1 MRYVEVRRHTMR
13 NKQGQRLSPE
23 GLDLAEKVGDEMG
36 PFAWVVT
43 STIPR
48 AIETAVAMG
57 YDVDEQYEE
66 LGTMDEGVDLEIRW
80 PFTFA
85 EAAYVIRKGGAAAR
99 FARQQADLWQSIAEE
114 LADGETALIITHGG
128 IIELG
133 AVACLPNADHQ
144 AWGVDCGYCEG
155 IQLAFDGSKFVSAK
169 VLRVEQ
175 PTDERG

>member
-1 MRYVEVRRHTMR
+1 MRYLEVRRHTMR
-13 NKQGQRLSPE
+13 NKHGQRLSEE
-23 GLDLAEKVGDEMG
+23 GIDLAEKVGDEIG

-57 YDVDEQYEE
+57 YDVDEQYDE
-66 LGTMDEGVDLEIRW
+66 LGTMDEGVDMEIRW

-85 EAAYVIRKGGAAAR
+85 EAALVVRKGGAAAR
-99 FARQQADLWQSIAEE
+99 FARQQADLWRSIAEE
-114 LADGETALIITHGG
+114 LADGESALIITHGG

-144 AWGVDCGYCEG
+144 AWGPDCGYCEG
-155 IQLAFDGSKFVSAK
+155 IRLTFNGDKFTAAQL
-169 VLRVEQ
+169 LRVEQ